1 MQAIIQV
8 GSKNDVFKPTSNKV
22 LEAQRNLDPLRC
34 EICEI
39 NYTSF
44 EHHNSHM
51 SGKKHLKKLNEV
63 VQIVPDLS
71 LTFTSSM
78 DTQPMQNPESTE
90 GKVVN
95 SQEGNPVSCELCGI
109 SCNTYEMLRVHLSGK
124 KHQKNLEKS
133 EKGIGPNTEQ
143 GMLQDEGKEEG
154 KVVNLVDGSNR
165 KTKRVASDEEL
176 EAKRQK
182 ILQGGAASN
191 GLRTCTV
198 CNVVCSSPA
207 VYTSHLAG
215 KKHAA
220 MAVKQAETGLTGQET

>member
-109 SCNTYEMLRVHLSGK
+109 SCNTYKVLKIHQARQQYQKILKKSGLPTG
-124 KHQKNLEKS
+124 HNLA
-133 EKGIGPNTEQ
+133 PWMQ
-143 GMLQDEGKEEG
+143 QDDTKEEG
-154 KVVNLVDGSNR
+154 KVVHLDGTN
-165 KTKRVASDEEL
+165 KKIKRVVSDDDL
-176 EAKRQK
+176 EAKRQNIDK
-182 ILQGGAASN
+182 IHMTQ
-191 GLRTCTV
+191 
-198 CNVVCSSPA
+198 
-207 VYTSHLAG
+207 VYTKRMTKSMTLS
-215 KKHAA
+215 KD
-220 MAVKQAETGLTGQET
+220 